1 MSSSFA
7 VTEIIDPRW
16 GNIGTSIGTGFQV
29 STCFNIAL
37 NKEGLSRDCSYAVSV
52 CRCAGGKGAQCK
64 QALVGPMWAADSLA
78 GC

>member
-16 GNIGTSIGTGFQV
+16 GNIGTSIGTGSQV

-37 NKEGLSRDCSYAVSV
+37 NKEGLSRDRSYAVSV
-52 CRCAGGKGAQCK
+52 CRCAGGKAAQCK
-64 QALVGPMWAADSLA
+64 QALAGPTWAADSLA